1 MSVKQ
6 RYLAL
11 LLALCLSLTL
21 LLAGCGEAA
30 EEQTDRVGRGE
41 ESARDEQEEETKAQ
55 DEPGQ
60 PEEPQ
65 DAAGFTTEEA
75 LIREFL
81 SCLESG
87 EVSDA
92 FWSAYD
98 ETGTSAYLISQ
109 DSAAITVSEACDVL
123 ENSDR
128 DADFIRRHF
137 PGFAEHW
144 REDTGEELTDEAL
157 AQLLEEYAQLQAPTR
172 EEVEEL
178 IRNYHERFFTD
189 GEVPA
194 YDEENLWSSDYGY
207 SEYDIPVSN
216 PQGGVYALTLY
227 YIYRDDTFRWIMLS
241 QIVGSGTGG

>member
-1 MSVKQ
+1 MRCAGRKL
-6 RYLAL
+6 RWLAL
-11 LLALCLSLTL
+11 LLALCLALT
-21 LLAGCGEAA
+21 LAGCGEAA
-30 EEQTDRVGRGE
+30 SEASGRAERGE
-41 ESARDEQEEETKAQ
+41 ETV
-55 DEPGQ
+55 
-60 PEEPQ
+60 PEEPEQ
-65 DAAGFTTEEA
+65 PEQSEQAQSPQAGFATEEE
-75 LIREFL
+75 LIQELL
-81 SCLESG
+81 SCLASG

-98 ETGTSAYLISQ
+98 ATGSRAYLISN
-109 DSAAITVSEACDVL
+109 DGGPITVGEAYDVL

-128 DADFIRRHF
+128 DAEFIRRHF
-137 PGFAEHW
+137 PDFAEHW

-227 YIYRDDTFRWIMLS
+227 YIYRDDTFRWIMLNQLVS
-241 QIVGSGTGG
+241 CGTGG

>member
-1 MSVKQ
+1 MSRQ
-6 RYLAL
+6 LRGLTL

-109 DSAAITVSEACDVL
+109 DSAAITVSVAYDVL
-123 ENSDR
+123 ANSDR

-137 PGFAEHW
+137 PDFAEHW
-144 REDTGEELTDEAL
+144 REDAGEELTDEAL
-157 AQLLEEYAQLQAPTR
+157 TQLLDELQQTPAPTR
-172 EEVEEL
+172 EDVEAAISEF
-178 IRNYHERFFTD
+178 HESFFPD
-189 GEVPA
+189 GGVPS
-194 YDEENLWSSDYGY
+194 YDEAGIWSSDYGY
-207 SEYDIPVSN
+207 SCYDVAVDDPENFIT
-216 PQGGVYALTLY
+216 ALEFY
-227 YIYRDDTFRWIMLS
+227 YIYRDGAFRWILL
-241 QIVGSGTGG
+241 GRLAGGGEGG